1 MLAAPQQCEILPPP
15 IRNKVFACLAM
26 CFDVQKSI
34 VQSVIKMNRPITQ
47 YGRVT
52 RLEGGDKMVGHDFVK
67 ESEDSQGASFVQVEF
82 MASFH
87 MCNLRAYFFLVHP
100 ISRSTC
106 SPLQKNTRL

>member
-1 MLAAPQQCEILPPP
+1 MLAAPQRCEILPPP

-26 CFDVQKSI
+26 RFDVQKSV
-34 VQSVIKMNRPITQ
+34 VQSIIKMNQPITQ

-67 ESEDSQGASFVQVEF
+67 ESEDSRDVSFVQVEF

-87 MCNLRAYFFLVHP
+87 MCNL
-100 ISRSTC
+100 
-106 SPLQKNTRL
+106 